1 MRRSIDAKHMARCL
15 ELAGAYRGLTT
26 PNPIVGCV
34 IVDARGKVIAEGAH
48 KKTGTDHAEIVAL
61 KKLRM
66 RAKGATLY
74 VNLEPCNH
82 TGRTGPCAPVVR
94 DAGVARVVVGMED
107 PVADHAGGI
116 SLLKRAGIAVTTGV
130 LRAQCERA
138 NLAWITA
145 VTKQRCAFTIKAA
158 MTLDGKLATST
169 GDSKWITGLQARAD
183 AHRLRATHDA
193 IMVGIGTVLADN
205 PRLDVRLVKG
215 RSPIRIV
222 LDSQLRTPTDAYLL
236 PKTTRSAPRT
246 IIVCG
251 TKASPA
257 RERALRA
264 ERAEIWRMPTHRNG
278 RIDVFKLAE
287 RLAEE
292 RIYSV
297 LVEGGAGV
305 HAAMFEQRLVDE
317 FVVYIAP
324 KIIGGPG
331 ISWVGGKG
339 LADMSAAWRLAID
352 ERIDDFAGDLRLT
365 GTVLPVKEH
374 ASDADEPV

>member
-1 MRRSIDAKHMARCL
+1 MRRSNDEQHMARCL
-15 ELAGAYRGLTT
+15 ELAAQYRGLTT

-48 KKTGTDHAEIVAL
+48 AKAGTDHAEIVAL
-61 KKLRM
+61 KKLGMKAR
-66 RAKGATLY
+66 GATLY
-74 VNLEPCNH
+74 CNLEPCNH
-82 TGRTGPCAPVVR
+82 TGRTGPCAPAVR
-94 DAGVARVVVGMED
+94 DSGVARVVIGMED
-107 PVADHAGGI
+107 PIADHAGGI

-138 NLAWITA
+138 NLPWITA
-145 VTKQRCAFTIKAA
+145 VTKERCAFTIKAA
-158 MTLDGKLATST
+158 MTLDGKLATRT
-169 GDSKWITGLQARAD
+169 GDSKWITGEQARAD

-193 IMVGIGTVLADN
+193 ILVGIGTVLADN
-205 PRLDVRLVKG
+205 PRLDTRLVKG

-236 PKTTRSAPRT
+236 PRTARTAPRT

-251 TKASPA
+251 AKASST

-264 ERAEIWRMPTHRNG
+264 ERAEVWRVPTHRNG
-278 RIDVFKLAE
+278 RIDISALAA

-292 RIYSV
+292 KIQSV

-305 HAAMFEQRLVDE
+305 HATMFEQRLVDE
-317 FVVYIAP
+317 FVLYIAP

-339 LADMSAAWRLAID
+339 LAQMSQAWRLVID
-352 ERIDDFAGDLRLT
+352 ERVDDFDGDLRLT
-365 GTVLPVKEH
+365 GTVLPV
-374 ASDADEPV
+374 SDPSVDD